1 MGLNEIWTKYQILI
15 VAIFTLIV
23 APLFWKIAGGLW
35 SLLIRL
41 GDRLGRLA
49 GGRLS
54 YRSFEKQYLNWVVT
68 ENKDLKLT
76 GIVSYDEAKKPQLEQ
91 VFISLRLGK
100 GEGKETEAKSIFCQ
114 ARKNWWRRILL
125 PLVFKIDK
133 KVESTESPDWLTQV
147 AKRIDNARKHRL
159 RGWTVRFI
167 LGIGTCK
174 ATSDGLTHFRRV
186 LRSSQ
191 YIAFLGG
198 PGAGKTTLLQ
208 FIAIV
213 FARQRAGDPKLRRP
227 HILREQFDTKY
238 WRLPIVVTIRTIAG
252 TLSKDIPNTMDISLV
267 DILIRTLPPDL
278 QRICPPSYFKDQF
291 KKGRCLLLLDGLDE
305 VVSDEEFD
313 AVVRAV
319 RSLMVV
325 YPESQFIVTSRPAGW
340 RGGVGSEFEVLQV
353 NELSDNEINQF
364 IDSWYTAVERNAVV
378 GPLESEGRTERLARE
393 RRAGV
398 RATDLKEALNKN
410 VSIRRLAQ
418 NPLLLSIIALVH
430 RSLATL
436 PRERAKLY
444 SECTKILLE
453 QWDVSRG
460 VHVDDTNLK
469 LAQKEAIMRR
479 IACALHTGEIG
490 EKVGGREA
498 SRDQIERLVAEM
510 LPPMGQPP
518 ENAHRLLQRLIER
531 SGLIAEQRRDVLIFA
546 HLTFQEYFT
555 AQALASG
562 QIIVE
567 EILSKNENLLSDWWR
582 EVILLY
588 SGLISDASE
597 FIERVYKPQKD
608 IFFRPRLRLA
618 GMCLAEAVEVKKA
631 AVRQRI
637 GRDLITIYTKG
648 EVTTHNSSLAVEL
661 IEYLI
666 EWSRNE
672 IWYEYAGIAGIADL
686 VSSEELFEHTLTQL
700 TAALDRK
707 EVDVRLAA
715 IGILGLIGKKA
726 CRTSVVDRLIAA
738 LSSEVESVR
747 LLAIHTLSKLNSET
761 YTDRVV
767 NSLIPLLED
776 EDIIIAFAS
785 AKALTTLIKN
795 GSTDQKLID
804 SLWVAFNNLVHKQE
818 AMTIEV
824 KGILMRHILTV
835 GDRLSFIRTI
845 VMPPILVEERRR
857 SFITDFDYYLDWQSY
872 PLRSVM
878 PYRYALYNNKY
889 RSLSYLSHELAA
901 PYWHNKEFE
910 LQQNVALETLE
921 SLELGEVNSNPA
933 GWVLA
938 ILARKTGREDIL
950 DRFVVMLDG
959 SDTNARIA
967 AACALEVSGKG
978 IATTKI
984 ANKLAELLYDKN
996 PVIRRTAVAA
1006 LGALGEKGGT
1016 ALVIENLSLVLRDK
1030 DIWVRSTAAIALAS
1044 LGGESTTSEAIAKV
1058 GLLLRDRNPAAR
1070 FAAAYALG
1078 TLGHKT
1084 STSQITE
1091 ILSSALKARQST
1103 LRASAAQVI
1112 AELGQKAAIPEVISS
1127 LLLRLEDKKASV
1139 RAASVKALGILGD
1152 KAATPEIVEKLLVL
1166 VEDPKWNVRKET
1178 ISALGHLAKKERTLE
1193 IVDKLFFVLG
1203 NADREIQE
1211 ATFEAL
1217 GLLGETAARSHILE
1231 KLSKLLDDN
1240 DAFLREQSIQV
1251 IAKLGKEA
1259 ITPLLRDRLFKA
1271 LRDKSKDVQ
1280 TAALKAIQTLES
1292 RLVDDQTIS
1301 EIVPLLQEREVRKA
1315 AYKTLED
1322 LNVKSGRWARKTAES
1337 S

>member
-1 MGLNEIWTKYQILI
+1 MDLNEIWTKYQVLI
-15 VAIFTLIV
+15 VAVFTLIV
-23 APLFWKIAGGLW
+23 APLFWKLTGGLW
-35 SLLIRL
+35 KLLVKL
-41 GDRLGRLA
+41 CDRLGRLA

-100 GEGKETEAKSIFCQ
+100 GDGKEAEAKSIFHQ

-125 PLVFKIDK
+125 SLVFRIDK
-133 KVESTESPDWLTQV
+133 KVGSTDSPDWFTQV
-147 AKRIDNARKHRL
+147 AERIDNARKHRL
-159 RGWTVRFI
+159 GGWTVRFV
-167 LGIGTCK
+167 LGIRTRK
-174 ATSDGLTHFRRV
+174 AASEGLMQLRRV
-186 LRSSQ
+186 LCSYQ
-191 YIAFLGG
+191 YVAFLGG

-227 HILREQFDTKY
+227 RILREQFDTKY
-238 WRLPIVVTIRTIAG
+238 WRLPIVFTLRTITG
-252 TLSKDIPNTMDISLV
+252 TLSKDIPDTGISLV

-278 QRICPPSYFKDQF
+278 QKICPPSYFSDQF

-313 AVVRAV
+313 TVVRAIK
-319 RSLMVV
+319 SLMAV
-325 YPESQFIVTSRPAGW
+325 YPENQFIVTSRPAGW
-340 RGGVGSEFEVLQV
+340 RGGMGSEFEVLQV

-378 GPLESEGRTERLARE
+378 GPLESEGRTDRLARE
-393 RRAGV
+393 RRAAV

-490 EKVGGREA
+490 EKAGGREA
-498 SRDQIERLVAEM
+498 SRDQVERLVAEM
-510 LPPMGQPP
+510 LSPMGQPP

-546 HLTFQEYFT
+546 HLTLQEYFT
-555 AQALASG
+555 AQALANG
-562 QIIVE
+562 QISIE
-567 EILSKNENLLSDWWR
+567 EILSKSENLLSDWWR

-597 FIERVYKPQKD
+597 FIERVYEPQRD
-608 IFFRPRLRLA
+608 VFFRPRLRLA

-631 AVRQRI
+631 AVRQRL
-637 GRDLITIYTKG
+637 GRDLLTIYSKG
-648 EVTTHNSSLAVEL
+648 EVTTRNNSLALEL
-661 IEYLI
+661 VEYLI
-666 EWSRNE
+666 EWSRDE
-672 IWYEYAGIAGIADL
+672 IWYEYAGIVGIADL
-686 VSSEELFEHTLTQL
+686 VSSGELFEHALTQL

-715 IGILGLIGKKA
+715 IGIFGLIGEKA
-726 CRTSVVDRLIAA
+726 CRTSVVDKLIAA
-738 LSSEVESVR
+738 LSSDVESVR
-747 LLAIHTLSKLNSET
+747 LLAIDTLTKLSSGT

-776 EDIIIAFAS
+776 EDRMIAFAS
-785 AKALTTLIKN
+785 AKALITLTKE
-795 GSTDQKLID
+795 GSTNDKLID
-804 SLWVAFNNLVHKQE
+804 SLWAAFINSIHKPKATSIGVE
-818 AMTIEV
+818 
-824 KGILMRHILTV
+824 GIFVRSILPFV
-835 GDRLSFIRTI
+835 VSMPFFRARL
-845 VMPPILVEERRR
+845 MPPILAEERSR
-857 SFITDFDYYLDWQSY
+857 FFVTDLEYIMDWQSY
-872 PLRSVM
+872 SLLSVL
-878 PYRYALYNNKY
+878 PYRYTFYHRY
-889 RSLSYLSHELAA
+889 RYGSYFGHRLAS
-901 PYWHNKEFE
+901 PYWYNKESE
-910 LQQNVALETLE
+910 LQRNVSQEILE
-921 SLELGEVNSNPA
+921 SLDPGVINSNSA

-938 ILARKTGREDIL
+938 NLARKTGREGIFHK
-950 DRFVVMLDG
+950 FVVMLDS
-959 SDTNARIA
+959 SDENTRIA
-967 AACALEVSGKG
+967 AAWALEVLGKG
-978 IATTKI
+978 IANTDVSNSL
-984 ANKLAELLYDKN
+984 AKLLLDKN
-996 PVIRRTAVAA
+996 PVIRGTAAEA

-1016 ALVIENLSLVLRDK
+1016 PLVIKNLSVVLKDK
-1030 DIWVRSTAAIALAS
+1030 NVWVRYTAAIAIAS
-1044 LGGESTTSEAIAKV
+1044 LGGESATSETIAELAI
-1058 GLLLRDRNPAAR
+1058 LLRDRKHDAR

-1078 TLGHKT
+1078 TIGQKT
-1084 STSQITE
+1084 TTSQITE
-1091 ILSSALKARQST
+1091 ILLSAVKGKQSK
-1103 LRASAAQVI
+1103 LRASAAQAI
-1112 AELGQKAAIPEVISS
+1112 AELGEMAILPDVISS
-1127 LLLRLEDKKASV
+1127 LLLNLEDKHASV
-1139 RAASVKALGILGD
+1139 RAASVRALGILGD
-1152 KAATPEIVEKLLVL
+1152 KVATPEIVEKLLLL
-1166 VEDPKWNVRKET
+1166 VEDPKWSVRKET
-1178 ISALGHLAKKERTLE
+1178 ISALGHLAKKERMLE
-1193 IVDKLFFVLG
+1193 VVDKLFFVLG
-1203 NADREIQE
+1203 NADGEILE

-1217 GLLGETAARSHILE
+1217 GLLGETTARSHILE
-1231 KLSKLLDDN
+1231 RLSKLLDDN

-1259 ITPLLRDRLFKA
+1259 ITPQLRDRLCKA
-1271 LRDKSKDVQ
+1271 LRDKNTHVR

-1292 RLVDDQTIS
+1292 RLIDDQTIS
-1301 EIVPLLQEREVRKA
+1301 KIVPLLREREVSKT
-1315 AYKTLED
+1315 AYKTLEA
-1322 LNVKSGRWARKTAES
+1322 LNVKSGRWARKTKKL
-1337 S
+1337 